1 MLENESW
8 LPCPLQPDFSIKTLR
23 EFDFSRNVALPA
35 SLAEANVDVVHGN
48 LELFNSTLALGG
60 FSFENE
66 EMPTISK
73 GKVLTSASS
82 SAGKNGVTKSLSAR
96 SVNQATNDDDSSDD
110 EGPEE
115 LKRDF
120 VEDGDTPKKAGSAGG
135 AAGSKGW
142 EDESVNATVRARRN
156 AAARGSEAV
165 SVVGGGPILA
175 STTVYVVR
183 TIGHYM
189 SMAQVLSPIAYE
201 VLVAMTHVVEYYVRF
216 LNIEFIL
223 IKKNFLLLLLLQLYC
238 VFKFFATDV
247 RSANELVGGIDP
259 TLAARLRSTLKRL
272 RDRYDAAEPNSAQA
286 AAANKQQQEQLS
298 LLPAESSALF
308 FVVVVVSFFF

>member
-223 IKKNFLLLLLLQLYC
+223 IKK
-238 VFKFFATDV
+238 KFCCCCCCYSSTACSSFSPPMFDRPTSSWAALILPSPRGYGQRSSAFAIATTPP
-247 RSANELVGGIDP
+247 SP
-259 TLAARLRSTLKRL
+259 TLPRLPRPTSSSRS
-272 RDRYDAAEPNSAQA
+272 S
-286 AAANKQQQEQLS
+286 
-298 LLPAESSALF
+298 
-308 FVVVVVSFFF
+308 